1 MSIVE
6 FEFTRDT
13 WLDRAKTPPRRT
25 TTYLIEIPRRSTP
38 CEHLL
43 SSVKSRSTNNF
54 PSLTVYFLVETIGRG
69 RAHSTPATTR
79 HSTRK
84 NNRFAQQSRER
95 QLSHFPSFFFAFQR
109 ILFHCST
116 LPSSFPRILIAKPS
130 FAPLRP
136 PLDIRP
142 HRRLFPRVS
151 GDSVNRK
158 REKDENEKNEDLAPG
173 GSSSTVRV
181 TPNLL
186 HYRPP
191 PGSDVSGFRPCQGT
205 WQHGSKQQH
214 FRSEGD

>member
-1 MSIVE
+1 MSIIE

-142 HRRLFPRVS
+142 HRRLFPQWRFRES
-151 GDSVNRK
+151 KTRKGRK
-158 REKDENEKNEDLAPG
+158 RKER
-173 GSSSTVRV
+173 GSSTWRIVEHRSRNAEPPPLPTTSWLGCVRV
-181 TPNLL
+181 
-186 HYRPP
+186 
-191 PGSDVSGFRPCQGT
+191 
-205 WQHGSKQQH
+205 
-214 FRSEGD
+214 